1 MMKVSFLSDRYIL
14 LYDSEKYFNFIVF
27 ICKRLIKYI
36 MNSSDVVEEHF
47 IVFFKRESLYSMIP
61 LIILLNVSPIPQDR

>member
-1 MMKVSFLSDRYIL
+1 MDDESIVISDRYIS

-27 ICKRLIKYI
+27 ICKRLIKYV

-47 IVFFKRESLYSMIP
+47 IVF
-61 LIILLNVSPIPQDR
+61 LNENHFIQ

>member
-1 MMKVSFLSDRYIL
+1 MDDESIVISDRYIP

-27 ICKRLIKYI
+27 ICKRLIKYV

-47 IVFFKRESLYSMIP
+47 IVF
-61 LIILLNVSPIPQDR
+61 LNENHFIQ